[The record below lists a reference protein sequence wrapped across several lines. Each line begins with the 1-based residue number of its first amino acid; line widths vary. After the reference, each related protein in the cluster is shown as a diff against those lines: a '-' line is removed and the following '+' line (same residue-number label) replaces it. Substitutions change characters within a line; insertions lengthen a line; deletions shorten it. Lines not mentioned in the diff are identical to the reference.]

1 MDSLGLVLLYGL
13 NALQQSMLLFLL
25 ASGLSLILGAMG
37 VINLAHGALYM
48 LGAYLGLSLVRWT
61 QDWLLALGMLSA
73 FGLMLGVLLERGLI
87 RNLVGRDPLRQV
99 LLTFG
104 LVLVAEEVRA
114 VIWGNDVQTL
124 APPDLLSGGI
134 PLGPTLLLPLYELVV
149 LGLGLLAALALSLTL
164 RHSSW
169 GLQLRALSDNPRLLA
184 ALGVNPARL
193 TAGAFALGTALAMI
207 GGLLAAPLSS
217 LGPQMGNPILI
228 ASLVVVILGGQ
239 GSVVGTLMASL
250 LVGSSQTLGQVFG
263 GDFAGLSVY
272 VAMVL
277 VLALRPRG
285 LFQ

>member
-73 FGLMLGVLLERGLI
+73 FGLTLGVLLERGLI

>member
-193 TAGAFALGTALAMI
+193 TAGAFALGAALAMI